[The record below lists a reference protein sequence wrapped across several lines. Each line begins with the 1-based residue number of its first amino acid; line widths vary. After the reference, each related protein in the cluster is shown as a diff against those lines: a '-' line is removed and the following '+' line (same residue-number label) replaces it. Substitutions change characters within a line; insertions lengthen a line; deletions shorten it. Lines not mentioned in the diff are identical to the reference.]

1 MLRPKENVKTTK
13 TQQRLAGFDYLLEAP
28 DLHFLE
34 LAHKQVG
41 LGLGLELELE
51 LDLDLEL
58 ELELEPHFSGKYS
71 FLPRWEKQFLGLG
84 LDLDLDLD
92 LEAHFSGQ

>member
-41 LGLGLELELE
+41 LGLGLEL
-51 LDLDLEL
+51 D
-58 ELELEPHFSGKYS
+58 
-71 FLPRWEKQFLGLG
+71 
-84 LDLDLDLD
+84 
-92 LEAHFSGQ
+92 

>member
-41 LGLGLELELE
+41 LGLGLEL
-51 LDLDLEL
+51 DLD
-58 ELELEPHFSGKYS
+58 LELEPHFSGKYS
-71 FLPRWEKQFLGLG
+71 FLLRWEKEFLGLG

-92 LEAHFSGQ
+92 LEPHFSGQ

>member
-13 TQQRLAGFDYLLEAP
+13 TQQRLARFDYLLEAP

-41 LGLGLELELE
+41 WGLGLELE

-71 FLPRWEKQFLGLG
+71 FLLRWEKEFLGLG
-84 LDLDLDLD
+84 LDLDLDL
-92 LEAHFSGQ
+92 EPHFSGQ